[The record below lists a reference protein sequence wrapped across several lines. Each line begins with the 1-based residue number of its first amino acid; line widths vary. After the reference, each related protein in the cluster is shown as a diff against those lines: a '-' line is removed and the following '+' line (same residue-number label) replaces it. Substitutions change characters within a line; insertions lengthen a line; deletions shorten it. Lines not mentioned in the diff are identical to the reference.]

1 MILLYWVMEMKIIK
15 RENYLNELLSLKDK
29 SDIKIITGVRRAGK
43 SFLLNE
49 YIKIL
54 EKSEDEINII
64 RIDFTR
70 IEFDD
75 LKHYKM
81 LNDYIWSK
89 YKEGVKNYLF
99 IDEVQMCKKFEIAIN
114 DIYESKKMDIYITGA
129 NAFLL
134 SSDLATLFTGRY
146 FEIQV
151 LPFSFKE
158 FVKYYEYDNID
169 EAFEKYTLEGGFAGS
184 YLYDKEKQKYDYISN
199 VLDVVI
205 LKDIMQKNN
214 VTDTVAMENIVM
226 FLLDNISN
234 ITSPY
239 RITTNLKTSGVSI
252 DHKTVGNYISY
263 LCEGFVFYK
272 TRRFD
277 IRGNNYLKT
286 NEKYYLVDHGFR
298 FAKLGK
304 RYFDYGRLYEN
315 IVAIE
320 LIRRGYDIYI
330 GKLYEKE
337 IDFVAL
343 KGSEKLYIQV
353 SDNITREET
362 IERELSPLR
371 QIKDFYPKILI
382 ANTRHDDYDIDGIK
396 IFDIARWLLNE

>member
-1 MILLYWVMEMKIIK
+1 MKIIK
-15 RENYLNELLSLKDK
+15 RTDYLQKLLSYKDK
-29 SDIKIITGVRRAGK
+29 PDIKVITGVRRSGK
-43 SFLLNE
+43 SMLLNE
-49 YIKIL
+49 YIKII
-54 EKSEDEINII
+54 EAEPGNINII
-64 RIDFTR
+64 RIDYNR

-75 LKHYKM
+75 IKEYRK
-81 LNDYIWSK
+81 LNTYIWDK
-89 YKEGVKNYLF
+89 YKEGFKNYLF
-99 IDEVQMCKKFEIAIN
+99 VDEVQMCENFEVAVN
-114 DIYESKKMDIYITGA
+114 DIYESKKLDIYITGS

-134 SSDLATLFTGRY
+134 SSDLATLFTGRH

-151 LPFSFKE
+151 LPFSFSE
-158 FVKYYEYDNID
+158 YFDYFEYENID
-169 EAFEKYTLEGGFAGS
+169 EAFEKYTLEGGFSGS
-184 YLYDKEKQKYDYISN
+184 YLYELEEQKTEYIAN

-205 LKDIMQKNN
+205 LKDIMKKNN
-214 VTDTVAMENIVM
+214 VTDQVAMENIVA

-239 RITTNLKTSGVSI
+239 GITKNLVKDGVAI
-252 DHKTVGNYISY
+252 DHKTVGSYLKY

-272 TRRFD
+272 IKRFD
-277 IRGNNYLKT
+277 IRGSGYLKT

-320 LIRRGYDIYI
+320 LIRRGYSLYV

-337 IDFVAL
+337 IDFVAM
-343 KGSEKLYIQV
+343 KGTEKIYIQV
-353 SDNITREET
+353 ADNITREET
-362 IERELSPLR
+362 LERELTPLR

-382 ANTRHDDYDIDGIK
+382 ANTRHVDYDIDGIK
-396 IFDIARWLLNE
+396 VFDVARWLLLGRST

>member
-1 MILLYWVMEMKIIK
+1 MKIIK
-15 RENYLNELLSLKDK
+15 RERYLNELLSYKNK
-29 SDIKIITGVRRAGK
+29 PEIKIITGVRRSGK
-43 SFLLNE
+43 SMLLNE

-54 EKSEDEINII
+54 QDDEKDANII
-64 RIDFTR
+64 RVNFSR
-70 IEFDD
+70 IEFDSI
-75 LKHYKM
+75 KEYKK
-81 LNDYIWSK
+81 LNDYIWTN
-89 YKEGVKNYLF
+89 YKRDVKNYVF
-99 IDEVQMCKKFEIAIN
+99 IDEVQLCDKFEIAIN
-114 DIYESKKMDIYITGA
+114 DIYESRAFDIYITGS

-134 SSDLATLFTGRY
+134 SSDLVTLFTGRY

-158 FVKYYEYDNID
+158 FLQYYEYSNID
-169 EAFEKYTLEGGFAGS
+169 EAFDKYTLEGGFSGS
-184 YLYDKEKQKYDYISN
+184 YLYDLENQKYSYIAN

-205 LKDIMQKNN
+205 LKDIMIKNS
-214 VTDTVAMENIVM
+214 VSDKVAMENIVM

-239 RITTNLKTSGVSI
+239 RIANTLKNDGVSI
-252 DHKTVGNYISY
+252 DHKTVGNYLSY
-263 LCEGFVFYK
+263 LIEGFVFYK
-272 TRRFD
+272 IKRFD

-286 NEKYYLVDHGFR
+286 HEKYYLVDHGFR

-320 LIRRGYDIYI
+320 LLRRGYDLYV

-337 IDFVAL
+337 IDFVAM

-353 SDNITREET
+353 ADNIAQDETR
-362 IERELSPLR
+362 ERELQALR
-371 QIKDFYPKILI
+371 KIKDFYPRVLI
-382 ANTRHDDYDIDGIK
+382 ANTGHDYYDVDGIK
-396 IFDIARWLLNE
+396 IYDIARWLLEKNNN